1 MNKLM
6 AKQLHDDYGEI
17 LSTDAGKRVLG
28 GILFAAGLNNPVS
41 VMDDFQRGRHDL
53 ALLIANT
60 IREVNIYGVAE
71 CNKVFA
77 DFRKGFDDDGR
88 ADDSDAGDYVEW

>member
-28 GILFAAGLNNPVS
+28 GIFFAAGLNNP
-41 VMDDFQRGRHDL
+41 L
-53 ALLIANT
+53 ALQIANT
-60 IREVNIYGVAE
+60 VREVNIYGAAE
-71 CNKVFA
+71 CDKAFA
-77 DFRKGFDDDGR
+77 DFKKGFDDDGR
-88 ADDSDAGDYVEW
+88 ADYSDAGDYVEW